1 MTDEFKQVELD
12 DWTDEEDEELRR
24 LLEKRLSVRRSSDH
38 DLKFMANA
46 KYMSDI
52 LEGEGSEQRL
62 AQILNGNVEVKTHR
76 SVNHYKNVFV
86 EVTDRGR
93 PSGVMTSKAEWQAQV
108 FEGEGYNGEVI
119 VLIKTNRLKRITE
132 KHWYVKGGDASMGAK
147 VNRNSLLLSDEEID
161 KLKG

>member
-1 MTDEFKQVELD
+1 MAKRKKEDFGQVPLE
-12 DWTDEEDEELRR
+12 DWSEEEDEELRR
-24 LLEKRLSVRRSSDH
+24 LLEKRLSMKRSYDH
-38 DLKFMANA
+38 DLKYMA
-46 KYMSDI
+46 DI

-62 AQILNGNVEVKTHR
+62 ASILNGNIEVKTHR

-93 PSGVMTSKAEWQAQV
+93 PSGVMSSKAEWQAQV
-108 FEGEGYNGEVI
+108 FEGDGYYGEVI

-132 KHWYVKGGDASMGAK
+132 KHYYVRGGDNSTGAK

-161 KLKG
+161 NLKGK